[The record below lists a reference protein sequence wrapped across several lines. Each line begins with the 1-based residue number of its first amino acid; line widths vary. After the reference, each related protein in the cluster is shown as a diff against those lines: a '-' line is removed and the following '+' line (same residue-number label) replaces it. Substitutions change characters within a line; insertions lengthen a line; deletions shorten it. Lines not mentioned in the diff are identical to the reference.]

1 MLGAMKL
8 RAALTGWSVRD
19 LPALAGRTVIVTGAS
34 SGIGTATAAALAG
47 AGARVIAAVRD
58 IARGRTALA
67 GVPTMIESGMIKTGM
82 IEIRR
87 LDLADL
93 AAVRS
98 FAATIDEPVDI
109 VINNAGVIG
118 GRLRRTADGFE
129 LQFGTNHLGHFAL
142 TGLLLPMITDRVVTV
157 ASVAHRHGRI
167 DLADPNFDHR
177 RYRAGTAYAQSKL
190 ANLLFTHEL
199 QARLDA
205 AGSSVRAYAVHP
217 GAVASGIVDRFGPI
231 ARAIG
236 PIIVRSSDEGA
247 LPSLFAAT
255 QPLPGGSYVV
265 AGPRRGAYSGPTL
278 GRPSATALDRALAAD
293 LWTLSERLTGV
304 RFAISPGS

>member
-1 MLGAMKL
+1 MRLPATP
-8 RAALTGWSVRD
+8 TGWSVRD
-19 LPALAGRTVIVTGAS
+19 LPVLAGRTVIVTGAS
-34 SGIGTATAAALAG
+34 SGIGAATATALAA

-58 IARGRTALA
+58 VERGRTALA
-67 GVPTMIESGMIKTGM
+67 GVPGT

-98 FAATIDEPVDI
+98 YVATIFEPVDI

-190 ANLLFTHEL
+190 ANLLFTQEL

-205 AGSSVRAYAVHP
+205 AGSPVRAHAVHP

-236 PIIVRSSDEGA
+236 PVIVRSSAEGA
-247 LPSLFAAT
+247 LPLLYAAT

-265 AGPRRGAYSGPTL
+265 AGPRHGANSGPNL
-278 GRPSATALDRALAAD
+278 SRPSATALDRELAAD
-293 LWTLSERLTGV
+293 LWTLSERLTGI
-304 RFAISPGS
+304 RFAISSAS